1 MREATDGRKP
11 QFVAPVLAE
20 DGGDW
25 AGVAVMGVGRRGGSH
40 RDLRCSGMNLEM
52 DWLWRAG
59 YRGIKGPP
67 PHTYTGSS
75 VWTDGIAEP
84 SQ

>member
-11 QFVAPVLAE
+11 QFVATLLAE
-20 DGGDW
+20 VGGNW

-40 RDLRCSGMNLEM
+40 RDLGCSGMNLEM
-52 DWLWRAG
+52 DWVGRVG

-67 PHTYTGSS
+67 HTHKHRFQC
-75 VWTDGIAEP
+75 VD
-84 SQ
+84 